1 MAQPKSNKQIAY
13 AAIGLNEKKLME
25 SPTPDYELQKI
36 SGIALFDKRVIVIQE
51 MIKTLAEKRYEFY
64 KDFLAKKDIEI

>member
-13 AAIGLNEKKLME
+13 AAIGLHEKELIE
-25 SPTPDYELQKI
+25 NPTPAYELRAM
-36 SGIALFDKRVIVIQE
+36 SGIALTDKRIAAIQE
-51 MIKTLAEKRYEFY
+51 MIKALARKRYEFY